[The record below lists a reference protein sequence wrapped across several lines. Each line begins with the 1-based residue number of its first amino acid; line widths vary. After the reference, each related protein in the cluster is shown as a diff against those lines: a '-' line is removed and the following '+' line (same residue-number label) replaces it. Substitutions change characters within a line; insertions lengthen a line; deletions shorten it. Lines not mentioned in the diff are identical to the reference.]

1 MIDPMRY
8 LRIVILLLIGTML
21 SGGLSAAT
29 LSERTYKRLTAIHEL
44 MGDNKYNEALKRLDS
59 LLPRVKKNKYEYA
72 TIMQTYGFAYSAKDQ
87 YKKAVKAFQTAL
99 DADVLPDMVQHSMR
113 YNMAQLYAA
122 VPDYKA
128 SARAYEAWFAKAE
141 KPSADSFVF
150 GATIYAQLKNYDKAI
165 QKIKRAISMR
175 SKPKETW
182 YQLLLAMYYQKK
194 QYSKAV
200 GVLESMVALWPDKE
214 KYWKQLSGVYFTLK
228 KNRKA
233 LAVLE
238 LANKRGFLTEE
249 RELMNLVNMYLYQD
263 IPYKGAVLLEKEIN
277 AGRISA
283 SGKNL
288 QKLGESWM
296 RAKENDKALSYLGK
310 AAAKQNKGK
319 LHLQMAQLYT
329 DQESW
334 QKAIQSSNSA
344 LAAGDLKNPG
354 AAYLLSGLAYFELG
368 KKRTALGSFRKAAK
382 YSKSKKQANQWITHI
397 NSGQ

>member
-1 MIDPMRY
+1 MIDPMRQ
-8 LRIVILLLIGTML
+8 LPLIILLSFLLLAG
-21 SGGLSAAT
+21 SLSAAT

-44 MGDNKYNEALKRLDS
+44 MGESKYNEALKRLDS
-59 LLPRVKKNKYEYA
+59 LLPRVKKKKYEYA
-72 TIMQTYGFAYSAKDQ
+72 TIMQTYGFAYAGKDQ
-87 YKKAVKAFQTAL
+87 YKKAVKAFQAAL
-99 DADVLPDMVQHSMR
+99 DTDALPDQVQHSMR

-122 VPDYKA
+122 VPDYK
-128 SARAYEAWFAKAE
+128 SSVKAYEAWFAKAE

-165 QKIKRAISMR
+165 KKIKTAISMS

-194 QYSKAV
+194 QYSKAA

-214 KYWKQLSGVYFTLK
+214 KYWKQLSGVYFTLN

-233 LAVLE
+233 LAIQE
-238 LANKRGFLTEE
+238 LANKRGFLTNEQ
-249 RELMNLVNMYLYQD
+249 ELMNLVNMYLYQD

-277 AGRISA
+277 AGRVA
-283 SGKNL
+283 DTGKNL

-296 RAKENDKALSYLGK
+296 RAKEYTKALDYLGK

-319 LHLQMAQLYT
+319 LYLQMAQIYT
-329 DQESW
+329 DKENW
-334 QKAIQSSNSA
+334 PKVIQSSGKA

-354 AAYLLSGLAYFELG
+354 KAHLLNGLAYFEQG
-368 KKRTALGSFRKAAK
+368 KKQTALGSFRKAAR